1 MYSLLL
7 KTNFS
12 IFFLVIAIPDI
23 EDGVNDICFDI
34 QTKIS
39 YLLLEIILINL
50 IIFVNQW

>member
-23 EDGVNDICFDI
+23 EDGVNDIICFDI

-39 YLLLEIILINL
+39 YLLLEIILI
-50 IIFVNQW
+50 IFFL